1 MGPEAAVLEPAP
13 GELTG
18 SELAAGA
25 GPVIRWLRNG
35 AILAARRLHTAFGP
49 PEGPP
54 PALAPHPAPSN
65 AARMPPAAIAGLTAS
80 FIASPARE
88 RRSARPLP
96 GRPAVETRSLAARR
110 AGHRSAAPAAGHIPQ
125 QCKRRTS
132 IPGKTLRR
140 PA

>member
-1 MGPEAAVLEPAP
+1 MRAATSIGRSLLPMGPEAAVLDPDP

-25 GPVIRWLRNG
+25 
-35 AILAARRLHTAFGP
+35 GP

-80 FIASPARE
+80 FIASPARK

-96 GRPAVETRSLAARR
+96 GRPAVETRSLVARR
-110 AGHRSAAPAAGHIPQ
+110 AGHRSAARVTGHSPQ
-125 QCKRRTS
+125 
-132 IPGKTLRR
+132 
-140 PA
+140 